1 MPPPELDTFGRVIGE
16 PPPDNWQ
23 SRSGIAFAMEC
34 IAPLVPQDQIQ
45 ELFSFFVPDA
55 LGDRAP
61 EVRTRMR
68 EAALSVINTHEMV

>member
-1 MPPPELDTFGRVIGE
+1 
-16 PPPDNWQ
+16 
-23 SRSGIAFAMEC
+23 MEC

-68 EAALSVINTHEMV
+68 EAALSVINTHEKV